1 MPWRGKILVVPAGV
15 IERVQVFATPVLTP
29 NKERA
34 PLGKGGQNRTS
45 WGRRGK
51 GLETDISHFCQSVR
65 QSIASFTDGVNNE

>member
-34 PLGKGGQNRTS
+34 PLGKEGQNRTS
-45 WGRRGK
+45 WGGEEGRDWK
-51 GLETDISHFCQSVR
+51 PISVTFVSQSASQVS
-65 QSIASFTDGVNNE
+65 QSAHSQTE